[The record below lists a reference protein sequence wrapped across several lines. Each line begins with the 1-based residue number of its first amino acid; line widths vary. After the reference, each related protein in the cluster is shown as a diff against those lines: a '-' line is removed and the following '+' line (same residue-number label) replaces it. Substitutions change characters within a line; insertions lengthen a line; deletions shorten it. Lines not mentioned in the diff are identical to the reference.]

1 MINFFYLR
9 TSKVICTDMTM
20 QADFKWILAK
30 NFEDPLLWPKI
41 QMTDTL
47 NFGTKLLISQCL

>member
-1 MINFFYLR
+1 MP
-9 TSKVICTDMTM
+9 
-20 QADFKWILAK
+20 ADFKWILAK

-47 NFGTKLLISQCL
+47 SIWHQTSDLPVFVTSIITLF